1 MKYLKKVSDF
11 NKKSLIKE
19 NKQQALS
26 ILDKKGLDS
35 NDVNF
40 KEIKRI
46 VNNNTSYLGL
56 FTSFFFEQ
64 GASFDDLDKMI
75 GFLRSDDS
83 KKLNKN
89 PLSYNFEDLTDEINE
104 IISDKQVNHFYKELP
119 TEQQNFVDI
128 NNSDFRNLAEQFF
141 SIKNKKGFYKNI
153 SKIKDFESLLKDM
166 EEYIEKYKKF
176 GNYDSI
182 IDVLSDNPKF
192 YEIVLDDK
200 ENEIIIA
207 KIKKYEG
214 SKLVGSGNWCI
225 VNHASHWTSYTSST
239 PRNQYFVWNFG
250 LELSDPNY
258 FTAYTIGMDGNYYAA
273 FDFNNKNIERRI
285 PKHVKDNKEYLK
297 GPSKSDLD
305 EIQLR
310 KFEEEQARNRERRER
325 ELQRLRER
333 QAVAEQ
339 HKEDGLFENDPKAI
353 SIKSYLEEWEDLE
366 IDEDEDI
373 YDVLFKEEYGHYR
386 LDVFYNENDGS
397 EWAVGDYDDANKSCY
412 QSIENLLD
420 DIGYSG
426 FNLDIVDYID
436 EESLSERIFSW
447 YEDMYREDWK
457 EYGIEAEITYRGK
470 NKADSIVSFL
480 MELEDIDSD
489 MEERID
495 SIPPFNR
502 NELDKDEQLEY
513 ISDLEEI
520 LGDLEGNFTNEDDDI
535 LDELEEERE
544 KFYELAQELQDE
556 DDDDYWEMS
565 EDNFESFQEDKIREI
580 SRDPIDYLKD
590 FGYDEQMINDTIE
603 DYIDKDKFIEE
614 IISIDGFGNTLSSYD
629 GSEEIHEHN
638 GIDYYIFRIN

>member
-273 FDFNNKNIERRI
+273 FDFNNKNIERII
-285 PKHVKDNKEYLK
+285 PKHVKDNKEYLT

-397 EWAVGDYDDANKSCY
+397 EWAVGDYDDAHKSCY

-535 LDELEEERE
+535 LYELEEERE

-614 IISIDGFGNTLSSYD
+614 IISIDGFGNNLSSYD

>member
-273 FDFNNKNIERRI
+273 FDFNNKNIERII
-285 PKHVKDNKEYLK
+285 PKHVKDNKEYLT

-353 SIKSYLEEWEDLE
+353 SIKSYLEEWEDLC
-366 IDEDEDI
+366 I
-373 YDVLFKEEYGHYR
+373 
-386 LDVFYNENDGS
+386 
-397 EWAVGDYDDANKSCY
+397 
-412 QSIENLLD
+412 
-420 DIGYSG
+420 
-426 FNLDIVDYID
+426 
-436 EESLSERIFSW
+436 
-447 YEDMYREDWK
+447 
-457 EYGIEAEITYRGK
+457 
-470 NKADSIVSFL
+470 
-480 MELEDIDSD
+480 
-489 MEERID
+489 
-495 SIPPFNR
+495 
-502 NELDKDEQLEY
+502 
-513 ISDLEEI
+513 
-520 LGDLEGNFTNEDDDI
+520 
-535 LDELEEERE
+535 
-544 KFYELAQELQDE
+544 
-556 DDDDYWEMS
+556 
-565 EDNFESFQEDKIREI
+565 
-580 SRDPIDYLKD
+580 
-590 FGYDEQMINDTIE
+590 
-603 DYIDKDKFIEE
+603 
-614 IISIDGFGNTLSSYD
+614 
-629 GSEEIHEHN
+629 
-638 GIDYYIFRIN
+638 